1 MRSPRKPVLVG
12 AIAVGAAAVV
22 VAAIGLIGLGGGN
35 SPAAGSKTTT
45 TDATGTSVQ
54 ISTTSDVFPHVAG
67 STIYTLQAENSYK
80 PKAPPGGGTDD
91 YHCTLVNPDITTNKY
106 IVSSEFFPNSPE
118 VHHAILFL
126 IPPKLAAEAELANG
140 DGHGWTC
147 FGETAL
153 PGQGLNGLG
162 NTPWLAAWA
171 PGHGL
176 DQAPAGTGIPFPAG
190 SLVVMQ
196 VHYNMLVG
204 DAPVQVKLML
214 QTVPTSRDLNPLH
227 LDLLP
232 APPDIPCP
240 AGVTGPLCNRAAS
253 LANLGQRFGKSM
265 ERFVTLLE
273 EVCGRDPVNP
283 PAGDST
289 SCTWSLGFTGKILRL
304 TPHMH
309 LLGTGMKIVLDP
321 GTPKQRTLLDVTN
334 YDFNYQR
341 SYDIA
346 PVAVGPSDNL
356 QVTCTYNPKL
366 RQELPQL
373 RQLPPRYVT
382 WGDGS
387 SDEMCLAIV
396 GWVS

>member
-1 MRSPRKPVLVG
+1 LAGV
-12 AIAVGAAAVV
+12 IAVGAAAVV
-22 VAAIGLIGLGGGN
+22 VAAIGLVGLAAGNGG
-35 SPAAGSKTTT
+35 ATGSKTGTT
-45 TDATGTSVQ
+45 SSTGGTQV
-54 ISTTSDVFPHVAG
+54 STVSDVFPYVAG
-67 STIYTLQAENSYK
+67 STTLSLEAATSYK

-91 YHCTLVNPDITTNKY
+91 YHCTLVNPHVTTPSY
-106 IVSSEFFPNSPE
+106 IVASDFFPNSPE

-126 IPPKLAAEAELANG
+126 IPPALAAEAELANG
-140 DGHGWTC
+140 NGHGWTC

-204 DAPVQVKLML
+204 DAPVRVKLML
-214 QTVPTSRDLNPLH
+214 QTVPVSRDLDPLH

-240 AGVTGPLCNRAAS
+240 SGVTGPLCNRAAS
-253 LANLGQRFGKSM
+253 LANLGQRFGRSM
-265 ERFVTLLE
+265 VRFVDLLE
-273 EVCGRDPVNP
+273 EVCGRDPANP
-283 PAGDST
+283 PSGDST
-289 SCTWSLGFTGKILRL
+289 SCTWSLGFSGKILRL

-321 GTPKQRTLLDVTN
+321 GTPQQRTLLDVTN

-341 SYDIA
+341 SYNIA
-346 PVAVGPSDNL
+346 PVTVTPSDNL
-356 QVTCTYNPKL
+356 QVTCTYNPRL

-373 RQLPPRYVT
+373 RQLPARYVT